1 MPNSLASLTDS
12 IESNSITHTIGNLAR
27 AATTRHRH
35 SQHLSSTTALPV
47 PPPPQHTNV
56 SSHSHDHTA
65 TAASAHRLSADCS
78 SSAPSHVSHSPSSS
92 SSHLDNRRNSA
103 VGLSAV
109 DGPINNMTIEFDGG
123 THVIV
128 RPNRIIRGKVILTA
142 VERLYVT
149 RIRVKFRAEE
159 VAIVRVD
166 EGGGENKGGERL
178 HENITTFFE
187 ADWKLWGNDATAY
200 SQAGWD
206 ELEPGKYEFPFALKF
221 PNVNYPP
228 SMEEPKGFSIRY
240 VWTAQ
245 VDGPALQSGLKSRE
259 YLTPYRP
266 IIVSTPDRQWEYR
279 KTLMRDKRNI
289 AAEVIAKLV
298 KQSYC
303 PDEPFVMHLKIFL
316 GQSDSRITSV
326 GFKFRK
332 HHEGKMLVQRG
343 TAFREHIRV
352 VLQGQIPVPGSDFKF
367 EQDIS
372 FDVPTRLVSP
382 SFISHHTR
390 VYYDIQ
396 FQVTMEHGGLFKST
410 HTSEFAIPITIANL
424 PYDQLLRIPGLT
436 SIEFY
441 KTSKESP
448 QFFDPTLEE
457 PPEQSALPSELLGSI
472 QTALMTST
480 PRDEPPNYF
489 SIPTLPSQLELRK
502 ERKERSVYLTRSVR
516 GNAPGAELTEAM
528 VIPGLFDESW

>member
-1 MPNSLASLTDS
+1 MPNSLTDNS
-12 IESNSITHTIGNLAR
+12 ESGGISHTIGNLAR

-35 SQHLSSTTALPV
+35 STHLSSTALPV
-47 PPPPQHTNV
+47 PQPPQHTNV
-56 SSHSHDHTA
+56 SIHPHDHLH
-65 TAASAHRLSADCS
+65 SNQDHHHSSSSDYS
-78 SSAPSHVSHSPSSS
+78 SSAPNHYSHSLSNISF
-92 SSHLDNRRNSA
+92 HLDSRRNSQS
-103 VGLSAV
+103 GLSAM
-109 DGPINNMTIEFDGG
+109 DGPLNNMVIEFDGG
-123 THVIV
+123 THIIV

-149 RIRVKFRAEE
+149 KVRIKFRAEE
-159 VAIVRVD
+159 VAIVRID
-166 EGGGENKGGERL
+166 EGGGDLRGYDRL
-178 HENITTFFE
+178 HEKITTFFE
-187 ADWKLWGNDATAY
+187 VDWKLWGNDSTDY

-245 VDGPALQSGLKSRE
+245 VDGPGLQSGLKSRE

-266 IIVSTPDRQWEYR
+266 IIVSTPDREWEF
-279 KTLMRDKRNI
+279 KKSLMKDKRTV
-289 AAEVIAKLV
+289 AADVVARLI

-303 PDEPFVMHLKIFL
+303 PDEPFVMHLKVVL
-316 GQSDSRITSV
+316 AQTDSRITSV
-326 GFKFRK
+326 TFKFRK

-352 VLQGQIPVPGSDFKF
+352 VLQGQVPVSGNDCKF
-367 EQDIS
+367 EDDIA

-390 VYYDIQ
+390 VYYDLQ
-396 FQVTMEHGGLFKST
+396 FQIAIEHGGSIFKAT
-410 HTSEFAIPITIANL
+410 HVADFAIPITIANL

-436 SIEFY
+436 AIETY
-441 KTSKESP
+441 RTNKECP
-448 QFFDPTLEE
+448 QFFDPTLDE
-457 PPEQSALPSELLGSI
+457 PPAQTGLPSELVGTI

-489 SIPTLPSQLELRK
+489 SIPTLPPQFEVRK
-502 ERKERSVYLTRSVR
+502 ERKERYIYLTRTTKGSAQ
-516 GNAPGAELTEAM
+516 GSELTEAT

>member
-1 MPNSLASLTDS
+1 MPNSLSNLTDG
-12 IESNSITHTIGNLAR
+12 IVETGSITHTIGNIAR

-35 SQHLSSTTALPV
+35 STHLSSSALPV

-56 SSHSHDHTA
+56 HHQDTAHTDHTA
-65 TAASAHRLSADCS
+65 S
-78 SSAPSHVSHSPSSS
+78 SIAQSPSSA
-92 SSHLDNRRNSA
+92 SHLDHRRSSQA
-103 VGLSAV
+103 GLIEGQTS
-109 DGPINNMTIEFDGG
+109 NMIIEFDGG

-128 RPNRIIRGKVILTA
+128 RPNRIIRGKVVLNA
-142 VERLYVT
+142 AERLHVT
-149 RIRVKFRAEE
+149 RVRIKFRAEE
-159 VAIVRVD
+159 IAIVRVD
-166 EGGGENKGGERL
+166 EGGDSKVGDRIHQRIN
-178 HENITTFFE
+178 TFFE
-187 ADWKLWGNDATAY
+187 VDWKLWGNDATPY

-245 VDGPALQSGLKSRE
+245 VDGPALQSGVKSRE

-266 IIVSTPDRQWEYR
+266 IIVSTPDREWQFR
-279 KTLMRDKRNI
+279 KTLTKDKRTPVI
-289 AAEVIAKLV
+289 EVAAKLL

-303 PDEPFVMHLKIFL
+303 PDEPFVMHLKMIS
-316 GQSDSRITSV
+316 GQSDSRITGVS
-326 GFKFRK
+326 FKFRK

-343 TAFREHIRV
+343 TAFREHIRT
-352 VLQGQIPVPGSDFKF
+352 VLQGSIPTSGLDSIFDEDV
-367 EQDIS
+367 S

-396 FQVTMEHGGLFKST
+396 FQVGLEHGGLFKST
-410 HTSEFAIPITIANL
+410 HVMDFAIPITVANL
-424 PYDQLLRIPGLT
+424 PYDQLLRIPCLT

-441 KTSKESP
+441 KSSKECP
-448 QFFDPTLEE
+448 QFFDPGLEE
-457 PPEQSALPSELLGSI
+457 PPEQSALPSGLMGSI
-472 QTALMTST
+472 QAALMTST

-489 SIPTLPSQLELRK
+489 SIPTLPPQLELRK
-502 ERKERSVYLTRSVR
+502 ERKEKSVYLTRIAR
-516 GNAPGAELTEAM
+516 GGIELADAIVVT
-528 VIPGLFDESW
+528 GLFDESW

>member
-1 MPNSLASLTDS
+1 MPNSLSSLTDS
-12 IESNSITHTIGNLAR
+12 FEASGITHTIGNLAR

-35 SQHLSSTTALPV
+35 SQHLGTTTALPV
-47 PPPPQHTNV
+47 PQPPQHTNV
-56 SSHSHDHTA
+56 STHLHGH
-65 TAASAHRLSADCS
+65 AASTNASHCLSADHS
-78 SSAPSHVSHSPSSS
+78 SNTPTNVAHSPSNS
-92 SSHLDNRRNSA
+92 SSHLESRRNSA

-128 RPNRIIRGKVILTA
+128 RPNRIIRGKVVLTA
-142 VERLYVT
+142 
-149 RIRVKFRAEE
+149 FRAEE
-159 VAIVRVD
+159 VAVVRID

-178 HENITTFFE
+178 HETITTFFE
-187 ADWKLWGNDATAY
+187 ADWRLWGNEATAY

-279 KTLMRDKRNI
+279 KTLMRDKKTI
-289 AAEVIAKLV
+289 LADVIAKLA

-303 PDEPFVMHLKIFL
+303 PDEPFAMHLKIFL
-316 GQSDSRITSV
+316 GQADSRITSV

-396 FQVTMEHGGLFKST
+396 FQVSVEHGGLFKST

-424 PYDQLLRIPGLT
+424 PYDQLLRITGLT

-441 KTSKESP
+441 KTSKACP
-448 QFFDPTLEE
+448 QFFEPTLEE

-480 PRDEPPNYF
+480 PRDDPPNYF
-489 SIPTLPSQLELRK
+489 SIPTLPPQLELRR
-502 ERKERSVYLTRSVR
+502 ERKERSVYMTRTAS
-516 GNAPGAELTEAM
+516 GNIQGSELAEAM